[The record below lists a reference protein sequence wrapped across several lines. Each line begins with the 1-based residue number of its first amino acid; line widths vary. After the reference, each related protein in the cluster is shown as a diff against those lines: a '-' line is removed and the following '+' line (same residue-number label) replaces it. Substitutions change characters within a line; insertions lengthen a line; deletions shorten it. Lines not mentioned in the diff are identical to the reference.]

1 MGQDLKGH
9 DSTDL
14 CDRRRFLKRLGAL
27 SGAVLGASLVSPLSP
42 APSPFSASGGT
53 WLSSG
58 GLSGAALAQ
67 QSNGTRPA
75 QKPRLK
81 EASFYTKLPEAEVE
95 CQICPRKCRV
105 GDIERGYCGARE
117 NRGGVY
123 YSLGYA
129 LPCAVHVDPIEKK
142 PFFHYLPGTK
152 SFSLGTAGCNMDCK
166 FCQNWE
172 MSQARPEQ
180 TENYYLPPKETVEA
194 ARRASASTVAF
205 TYSEPGVVT
214 VEYMLDVAREGN
226 LSGVRTVMVS
236 NGYINREPMLEACKH
251 LGAVKIDLKAFT
263 EKYYK
268 EVCDATLK
276 PVLDTLVL
284 LKSSRVWYEMVY
296 LVLPTL
302 NDGDSE
308 LSSMSKWVARE
319 LGPDVPLHFSRF
331 YPIYKMKKLPQTP
344 ISTLDKARRIALSA
358 GLNYVYI
365 GNVPGHEAEH
375 TYCPKCKKPVVKR
388 AGYSILEMKI
398 SQGRCAYCKNP
409 IAGVWG

>member
-1 MGQDLKGH
+1 MRG
-9 DSTDL
+9 
-14 CDRRRFLKRLGAL
+14 RREFLKKLGAI
-27 SGAVLGASLVSPLSP
+27 SGAALGASLAQGLTPVPF
-42 APSPFSASGGT
+42 PFSGPGET
-53 WLSSG
+53 RLRP
-58 GLSGAALAQ
+58 GAAEGAAAQ
-67 QSNGTRPA
+67 QDAATRPA
-75 QKPRLK
+75 PQTPPR
-81 EASFYTKLPEAEVE
+81 EASFYKKLPEMEVE
-95 CQICPRKCRV
+95 CQVCPRKCRV
-105 GDIERGYCGARE
+105 GDVERGYCGARE
-117 NRGGVY
+117 NRRGVY

-142 PFFHYLPGTK
+142 PFFHFLPGTT

-205 TYSEPGVVT
+205 TYSEPGVVA
-214 VEYMLDVAREGN
+214 VEYMLDVAELGN
-226 LSGVRTVMVS
+226 QSGLKTVMVS
-236 NGYINREPMLEACKH
+236 NGYINREPMLEACRR
-251 LGAVKIDLKAFT
+251 LGAVKVDLKGFS

-268 EVCDATLK
+268 DVCDATLK

-284 LKSSRVWYEMVY
+284 LKSSRVWHEIVY

-308 LSSMSKWVARE
+308 LSSMAKWVARE

-344 ISTLDKARRIALSA
+344 LSTLERAWKIAKGA
-358 GLNYVYI
+358 GLHYVYI
-365 GNVPGHEAEH
+365 GNVPGHEAEN
-375 TYCPKCKKPVVKR
+375 TYCPKCGKPVVRR
-388 AGYSILEMKI
+388 AGYSILEMKV
-398 SQGRCAYCKNP
+398 SRGRCAYCGNP
-409 IAGVWG
+409 IAGVWS

>member
-1 MGQDLKGH
+1 MRG
-9 DSTDL
+9 
-14 CDRRRFLKRLGAL
+14 RRKFLKKLGMI
-27 SGAVLGASLVSPLSP
+27 SGVALGASL
-42 APSPFSASGGT
+42 APTLLRAEKDP
-53 WLSSG
+53 
-58 GLSGAALAQ
+58 
-67 QSNGTRPA
+67 
-75 QKPRLK
+75 LK
-81 EASFYTKLPEAEVE
+81 EASFYRKLPEAEVE
-95 CQICPRKCRV
+95 CQVCPRKCRV

-180 TENYYLPPKETVEA
+180 TQNYRLPPRETVEA

-205 TYSEPGVVT
+205 TYSEPGIVT
-214 VEYMLDVAREGN
+214 IEYMMDVAALGKR
-226 LSGVRTVMVS
+226 SGLRTVMVS
-236 NGYINREPMLEACKH
+236 NGYVNREPMLEACKH
-251 LGAVKIDLKAFT
+251 LGAVKVDLKAFT

-268 EVCDATLK
+268 EVCDAELK
-276 PVLDTLVL
+276 PVLDTLAL
-284 LKSSRVWYEMVY
+284 LKSSRVWYEIVY

-308 LSSMSKWVARE
+308 LSSMARWVARE

-344 ISTLDKARRIALSA
+344 ISTLEKAWKIAKGA

-365 GNVPGHEAEH
+365 GNVPGHEAEN
-375 TYCPKCKKPVVKR
+375 TYCPKCRKAVVRR
-388 AGYSILEMKI
+388 AGYSILEMKV
-398 SQGRCAYCKNP
+398 SQGRCAHCGQP
-409 IAGVWG
+409 IAGVWS